1 MWVISWGLLSELA
14 ISIALDSDTVAKKS
28 KNKRK
33 QVRRDVLQEHH
44 VARYCNSQVVDRD
57 PENNAIRGV
66 FPQAFELKT
75 NRGEEYLSLCQ
86 FEYFAGTL
94 DAQFKSVL
102 MVFRDKIANVR
113 SASAIVRLNCGAILA
128 AGTSRGHSLRMRDRS
143 SDKNR
148 GYAGL
153 EGMPKDNSDLDLLG
167 ILANKLCLEVRG
179 VQEID
184 NA

>member
-1 MWVISWGLLSELA
+1 MISWGLLSELA
-14 ISIALDSDTVAKKS
+14 ISIAWDSDTVAKKR

-33 QVRRDVLQEHH
+33 QVRRDVPGEHH

-66 FPQAFELKT
+66 FPQAFALKT
-75 NRGEEYLSLCQ
+75 KQGEPYLSLRQ
-86 FEYFAGTL
+86 FEYFVGTV
-94 DAQFKSVL
+94 DAQFKSLL
-102 MVFRDKIANVR
+102 MVFRDKINNVR
-113 SASAIVRLNCGAILA
+113 PVSAIARLNCDTILA
-128 AGTSRGHSLRMRDRS
+128 AGTSRGHSFRMRDRS
-143 SDKNR
+143 SDENP

-167 ILANKLCLEVRG
+167 ILANQLCLEVRG